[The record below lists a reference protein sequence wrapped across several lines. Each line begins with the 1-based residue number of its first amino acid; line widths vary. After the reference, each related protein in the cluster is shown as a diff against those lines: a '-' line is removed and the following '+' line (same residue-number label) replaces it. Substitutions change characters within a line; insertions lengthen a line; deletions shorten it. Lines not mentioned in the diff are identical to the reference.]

1 VDTAQVASAAGA
13 TVLATAFAAAVIE
26 RWAARRRRHDL
37 AWGVALVLF
46 AGGAASLWVGAAAGW
61 SGPSFRAF
69 YVLGAVLN
77 VPVLAL
83 GTIYL
88 LGGTRRGDRWAAAIA
103 LASAFAA
110 GVIVAAPLRAPIPPH
125 ELPRGS
131 DVFGP
136 LPRVLAATA
145 SAGGAAVVFG
155 GAAWSAWRLRR
166 SAAAVAEAGARRR
179 FAANLLIATGTVI
192 LSAGGLANS
201 VLDEMTAFSV
211 TLVAGIA
218 PIFAGFLLATAA
230 PGR

>member
-1 VDTAQVASAAGA
+1 MDTAQVASAAGA

-110 GVIVAAPLRAPIPPH
+110 GVIVAAPLRAPIPPN
-125 ELPRGS
+125 ELPRGA

-136 LPRVLAATA
+136 LPRVLATTA
-145 SAGGAAVVFG
+145 SAGGAAVVFS

-166 SAAAVAEAGARRR
+166 SAAAAGTGARRR
-179 FAANLLIATGTVI
+179 FAANLLIATGTLI

-201 VLDEMTAFSV
+201 VFDEMTAFSV

-218 PIFAGFLLATAA
+218 PIFAGFLLAAA
-230 PGR
+230 ALGR

>member
-166 SAAAVAEAGARRR
+166 SAAAGQGARRR